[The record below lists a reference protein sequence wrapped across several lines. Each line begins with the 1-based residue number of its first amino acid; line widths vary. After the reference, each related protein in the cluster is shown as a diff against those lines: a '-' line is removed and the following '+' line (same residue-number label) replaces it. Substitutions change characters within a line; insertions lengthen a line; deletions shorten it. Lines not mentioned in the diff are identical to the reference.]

1 MLMLKTT
8 MHSLRRTTLGASLI
22 LAPVCTLALSSSL
35 AAQAPTASITTPK
48 QQFGHNI
55 GDDYW
60 LANYDQFSA
69 YWHKLAGESNR
80 MKLVEIGKTEEGRP
94 QLMAII
100 SSPENMKHLARYKEI
115 AERLAHAEGLTDAQ
129 AHALAKEGKAVVWID
144 GGLHASEVLGAHQLM
159 QTVYDLVSRNDPETT
174 RILNDVIVLAVHAN
188 PDGMQLVSNWYMKDA
203 DSTKRNT
210 DVPRLWQKYTG
221 HDNNRDFY
229 MSNQA
234 ETKNINR
241 VLYWEW
247 FPQIVYNHHQTG
259 PAGAVM
265 FSPPFRDPFNYNFD
279 PMIVTDLDLIG
290 AAMHDR
296 FNREKKP
303 GVVTRSAAPY
313 STWWN
318 GGLRTSPYFHN
329 MIGLLTETIGN
340 PTPQKIPFVPAMSL
354 PRGDVPYPITPQEWH
369 FRQSIDYSVT
379 ANYAVLDLASRQK
392 DEFLYDI
399 YAMGRNSIEKG
410 NQNSWTISGSRIAA
424 VDSAVKADQSA
435 ASDNER
441 GTAQRRGVVDDKY
454 FTTIL
459 HDPAKRDPRGY
470 IIPADQPDFLTATKF
485 VNTLRYNGVAVQRA
499 TAPFSVNGKQ
509 YPAGSFVVKTAQA
522 FRPQVLDMFEP
533 QDYPNDFAYPGGP
546 PIRPYDNTGYTVA
559 YQMGV
564 QFDRILDGFDGPF
577 QTVSGLAQ
585 PPKGSVANAT
595 GAAGFLFSHAQ
606 NDAFTVVNRLL
617 KNHAD
622 VYWLKSPVTAN
633 GKTYPAGT
641 FYVATGAAATPVIEK
656 AARELGVDFQG
667 TAAHAGADA
676 TKLRAPRLALWDT
689 YGGSMPSG
697 QIRWVLEQFEFP
709 YTLVYPQDIDAG
721 GLQGKFDA
729 LILPTGALSS
739 DASQGRAY
747 AGGARDRDVPQ
758 QYQHMTGRLSAEKS
772 APALKQFL
780 EQGGTVLTIGSSTG
794 LASMLGL
801 PVTSALV
808 EQAPKGGERA
818 LPPEKFYVPGSV
830 LSVAVNNKLGVA
842 AGAQPRVDVF
852 YDNSPAFRLQAD
864 AASKGVQPV
873 AWFDSPTPLRSG
885 WAWGQK
891 YLDGAVA
898 IAEAKVGQ
906 GELYLFGPEITFRA
920 QPHGTF
926 RFLFNGIYAG
936 GEKAVSPVVTR

>member
-1 MLMLKTT
+1 MLKTT

-22 LAPVCTLALSSSL
+22 LAPVCTLVLSSSS

-48 QQFGHNI
+48 QQFGHSI

-69 YWHKLAGESNR
+69 YWHKLAGESSR

-100 SSPENMKHLARYKEI
+100 SSPENIKHLARYKEI

-129 AHALAKEGKAVVWID
+129 ARTLAKEGKAVVWID

-174 RILNDVIVLAVHAN
+174 RILNDVIILAVHAN

-203 DSTKRNT
+203 DSTKRNM

-241 VLYWEW
+241 VLYWDW

-296 FNREKKP
+296 FNRERKP

-318 GGLRTSPYFHN
+318 GGLRTAPYFHN
-329 MIGLLTETIGN
+329 MIGLLTETIGS

-354 PRGDVPYPITPQEWH
+354 PRGDVPYPITPQDWH
-369 FRQSIDYSVT
+369 FKQSIDYSVT

-435 ASDNER
+435 TPDNAR
-441 GTAQRRGVVDDKY
+441 AAAQRRGVVDDKY

-470 IIPADQPDFLTATKF
+470 IISADQPDFLTATKF
-485 VNTLRYNGVAVQRA
+485 VNTLRYNGIAVQRA
-499 TAPFSVNGKQ
+499 TAPFSVSGKQ
-509 YPAGSFVVKTAQA
+509 YPAGSFIVKTAQA
-522 FRPQVLDMFEP
+522 FRPYVLDMFEP
-533 QDYPNDFAYPGGP
+533 QDYPNDFAYPGSP
-546 PIRPYDNTGYTVA
+546 PIRPYDNTGYTLA

-564 QFDRILDGFDGPF
+564 QFDRVLDGFSGPF
-577 QTVSGLAQ
+577 QTVTGLAQ

-595 GAAGFLFSHAQ
+595 GAAGFLFSHTE
-606 NDAFTVVNRLL
+606 NDAFIVVNRLL

-622 VYWLKSPVTAN
+622 VYWLKSPVTAD

-656 AARELGVDFQG
+656 AARELGVNFQG
-667 TAAHAGADA
+667 TEAHAGADA
-676 TKLRAPRLALWDT
+676 TKLQAPRLALWDT

-721 GLQGKFDA
+721 GLQGKYDA
-729 LILPTGALSS
+729 LILPTGALYGS
-739 DASQGRAY
+739 DASQMRAY
-747 AGGARDRDVPQ
+747 MGGARDRDIPQ
-758 QYQHMTGRLSAEKS
+758 QYQHMTGRLNAEKS
-772 APALKQFL
+772 APALKRFL
-780 EQGGTVLTIGSSTG
+780 EQGGTVLAIGSSTG
-794 LASMLGL
+794 LAGMLGL

-830 LSVAVNNKLGVA
+830 LSVAVNNKLGLA
-842 AGAQPRVDVF
+842 AGAQPRMDVF
-852 YDNSPAFRLQAD
+852 FDDSPAFRLQPD

-873 AWFDSPTPLRSG
+873 AWFDSPQPLRSG

-898 IAEAKVGQ
+898 IAAAKVGQ

-936 GEKAVSPVVTR
+936 GEKAASSTVAR